1 VAGQTFKCWG
11 CDHSFT
17 DEIKQEWNPP
27 PGSGI
32 ELAMFDEE
40 LAASPPPAAP
50 VASPPKAVQIRLV
63 LTCDHSPTPHTNVF
77 AVPPAPGVN
86 PVVGV
91 RPTPDDTFWQGS
103 IQQMTPDK
111 SMATL
116 DSQARWIFTSVGVI
130 GTALTGF
137 TILAATRLQAAPWW
151 LTGPTVVL
159 TAASLVLAA
168 LALVPDTGQ
177 FHAANL
183 TEVQDTWNRDIRTR
197 RWKVRLS
204 SITFAVA
211 IAFAATTA
219 LVVNSQPSQDGVTTL
234 QVAGTDASEA
244 LSATVT
250 LSSLPAG
257 ASISTTV
264 QGSNASGT
272 KMTLFT
278 DNTTADATG
287 SAKVTASVPNVSSFL
302 QFFVTST
309 VTSNRAVVRTETATL
324 TPSS

>member
-1 VAGQTFKCWG
+1 MAGETFKCWG

-17 DEIKQEWNPP
+17 QEIRQEWNPP
-27 PGSGI
+27 PDSGV
-32 ELAMFDEE
+32 ELAMFEAD
-40 LAASPPPAAP
+40 LAASPPQAGPAP
-50 VASPPKAVQIRLV
+50 TPPQAAQTRIL
-63 LTCDHSPTPHTNVF
+63 LSCDHATPHTNVF
-77 AVPPAPGVN
+77 SLPPPAGPN
-86 PVVGV
+86 PIVGGH
-91 RPTPDDTFWQGS
+91 PTPDDTFWQGS
-103 IQQMTPDK
+103 IQQLTPDK
-111 SMATL
+111 SIATL
-116 DSQARWIFTSVGVI
+116 DSQARWIFTSVGII

-159 TAASLVLAA
+159 TAASLILAA

-177 FHAANL
+177 FHPANL

-204 SITFAVA
+204 SITFAAA
-211 IAFAATTA
+211 IAIAATTA

-234 QVAGTDASEA
+234 QVAGTGASEA

-257 ASISTTV
+257 ASIATTV

-272 KMTLFT
+272 KITLFT
-278 DNTTADATG
+278 DNTTADSTG
-287 SAKVTASVPNVSSFL
+287 SAKVTAAVPNVSSFL